1 MLTLENSKHNL
12 CEIMPALNLSQEY
25 VVFDNPE
32 VLNLKN
38 TDNTAASTEYGF
50 RRSMTVAYQDQAGMA
65 KIENITRFLIWKANV
80 SGWNPQIDCEITD
93 VFGVKYYVN
102 SIDNQGNREYYGL
115 DCTQGN

>member
-1 MLTLENSKHNL
+1 
-12 CEIMPALNLSQEY
+12 MPTLNLANEY
-25 VVFDNPE
+25 VIFDNPE

-38 TDNTAASTEYGF
+38 PDNTTASTNYGF
-50 RRSMTVAYQDQAGMA
+50 RRAMTVAYQDQSGMA

-80 SGWNPQIDCEITD
+80 TTWKPQIDCEITD
-93 VFGVKYYVN
+93 SYGIKYYVN